1 MASGF
6 RPAVWWKTSALE
18 PCRDGSDSAML
29 VDQAGTSVRVQTA
42 GVPVRLPLGSG
53 DVRLEFQSAG
63 GGTRKRSR
71 VLGDF

>member
-1 MASGF
+1 MASDQRFGGK
-6 RPAVWWKTSALE
+6 PLPWK
-18 PCRDGSDSAML
+18 PRRDGSDSALL
-29 VDQAGTSVRVQTA
+29 VGQAGASVRVQTA
-42 GVPVRLPLGSG
+42 GAPVTLPLGSG